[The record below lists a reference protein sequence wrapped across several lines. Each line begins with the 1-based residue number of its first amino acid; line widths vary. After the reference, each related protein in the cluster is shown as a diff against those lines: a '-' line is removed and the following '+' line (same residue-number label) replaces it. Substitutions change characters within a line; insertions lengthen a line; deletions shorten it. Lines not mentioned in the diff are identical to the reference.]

1 MLRDAFWPPARAHLN
16 PLKYQRNMLAV
27 IGGLTGIRLVFGLMS
42 IIFGRGGMTT
52 REHTTY
58 ITLLALSLGFGTSEV
73 LPYLLLFWQIRK
85 THPYLSLIIPTCL
98 SGAVAC
104 VVAVV
109 VLFPPNYGMSFYLL
123 LFTIADVWI
132 KGIFFHRSR
141 YGRIKPYEPISLNND
156 SAEVELCADSGPLAF
171 AFRQQISPSES
182 QEALQD
188 LPGKS
193 PGRRFR
199 VVLRR
204 RKQTE
209 PSAVSSQC

>member
-1 MLRDAFWPPARAHLN
+1 
-16 PLKYQRNMLAV
+16 
-27 IGGLTGIRLVFGLMS
+27 MS
-42 IIFGRGGMTT
+42 IIVGRGGKTT
-52 REHTTY
+52 REHTMY

-98 SGAVAC
+98 GGAVAC

-109 VLFPPNYGMSFYLL
+109 VLFPPTSGITYYLL
-123 LFTIADVWI
+123 VFTIADVWT

-141 YGRIKPYEPISLNND
+141 YGRIKPYEPISLNNN

-171 AFRQQISPSES
+171 AFRQQISLSES
-182 QEALQD
+182 QQALQD
-188 LPGKS
+188 LPGRS
-193 PGRRFR
+193 PRVR

-209 PSAVSSQC
+209 PSAVSSQCWSAQPWHKNCTN